1 MLWEHKPQAS
11 VSTAFSSS
19 PKLYFMVLY
28 SRELKL
34 THAKNASAFCHQAL
48 FVVACN
54 NSERILPRSEK
65 KEQRISEAR

>member
-1 MLWEHKPQAS
+1 
-11 VSTAFSSS
+11 
-19 PKLYFMVLY
+19 MVLY